1 MKKTIKKQKNNMVR
15 KNISQKIIDFIKYHN
30 AFTIGLILIFVFSGA
45 IFASE
50 DVKKAVIGEEIIT
63 QTGIE
68 NTQLLEADLDNFD
81 LAMTIEAVSEDESN
95 YYIDYSF
102 NTLGIKENVWQPLI
116 RKVTMTVSKLA
127 IQGKDLGLYLTEE
140 LGEAADYQIK
150 FLQEV
155 QKAEREKGETKIVET
170 AEYTG
175 LIGLVLNTKE
185 KVLPGYE
192 PVIEPEVVVFEPR
205 NTTPAQ
211 LPEPEPQLESQ
222 PQSEPEPE
230 PELFEA
236 AEPEP
241 TEPESESELEPEPEP
256 EPEPESQP
264 EEPVTPPEIPPI
276 KTTTLPKDG
285 VELGN

>member
-1 MKKTIKKQKNNMVR
+1 MTNSTKQNNLIKE
-15 KNISQKIIDFIKYHN
+15 NIKLNKIIDFIKYHN
-30 AFTIGLILIFVFSGA
+30 AFTIGLILIFVFSGV

-68 NTQLLEADLDNFD
+68 NTQLLEANLDNFD
-81 LAMTIEAVSEDESN
+81 LAMTIEAVSEDENN

-102 NTLGIKENVWQPLI
+102 NTLGIKENVWQPLV

-150 FLQEV
+150 FLHEV
-155 QKAEREKGETKIVET
+155 QKAEKEKGQTKIVET
-170 AEYTG
+170 TQYTG

-205 NTTPAQ
+205 DTTPAQ
-211 LPEPEPQLESQ
+211 LPEPEPQIESQ
-222 PQSEPEPE
+222 PQSEPEPQ

-241 TEPESESELEPEPEP
+241 TEPESESEPEPEIEP
-256 EPEPESQP
+256 ESEPESQP
-264 EEPVTPPEIPPI
+264 EEPVTPPKIPPI
-276 KTTTLPKDG
+276 DTTTLPEDG
-285 VELGN
+285 VDL